1 MIFFKLKIDL
11 WNTTAQVNSVI
22 SQGLLLGL
30 AQSLCRRSGETHNAT
45 IGGQTHH

>member
-11 WNTTAQVNSVI
+11 WNTTGQVNSVI